1 MSEKAGIR
9 KEFDKPF
16 LLDEAKLRKICEVL
30 REHAKKL
37 EFPTYLKFYIERTDD
52 SFYETRDIDT
62 VLADDNVEAKSIRTV
77 SIELNKDSEE
87 GTDLKK
93 LENEKD
99 ASLAYVAFR
108 ARKTPHSLFF
118 VTTETREWCF
128 LLADEL
134 ETQIKRTLRKKPFSF
149 LSHST
154 IDGIFIVAIFLL
166 ALHYLPGLIFKTP
179 HYDITP
185 QQIIQMPQED
195 ILRKTLE
202 VVVTKQNS
210 SGTSFYALV
219 FIIVGL
225 MVLIEKLPMPSKIIS
240 QCNQAVFYWGDA
252 IQRHEKLER
261 TLGRVKW
268 GLIIAFGVS
277 LLATLVGA
285 AILKH

>member
-9 KEFDKPF
+9 KEFEKPF

-37 EFPTYLKFYIERTDD
+37 DFPTYLKFYVERTDD

-62 VLADDNVEAKSIRTV
+62 VLADDNVDAKTVRTV
-77 SIELNKDSEE
+77 SIELNKDAED
-87 GTDLKK
+87 GDDLKK
-93 LENEKD
+93 VD
-99 ASLAYVAFR
+99 ADKFSSLAYVAFR
-108 ARKTPHSLFF
+108 TKKTPHALFF

-134 ETQIKRTLRKKPFSF
+134 ETQIKRTLRKKPISF
-149 LSHST
+149 ISHST
-154 IDGIFIVAIFLL
+154 IDGIFIVTIFLL
-166 ALHYLPGLIFKTP
+166 ALHYLPGLVFNTP

-185 QQIIQMPQED
+185 QQIIQMSQED

-210 SGTSFYALV
+210 SGTSFYSLV

-225 MVLIEKLPMPSKIIS
+225 MILIEKLPMPSKIIS
-240 QCNQAVFYWGDA
+240 QCSQAVFYWGDA
-252 IQRHEKLER
+252 IQRHEKFER
-261 TLGRVKW
+261 TFSRVKW

-285 AILKH
+285 VILKS